1 MSKLELTEQIM
12 KLICAGF
19 DLELLS
25 LELDIP
31 VEQLKEYQKQLNSGK
46 FTNQPEANQEPER
59 KKERKKQNKL
69 LREGATST
77 EEPTDAKPKDA
88 KNYEVAIGQY
98 KEEIAR
104 NPQHSLNK
112 RNLLAFAYFKSG
124 KIEEARDELMS
135 LVEEYGSYMAYRQ
148 LVYLEKCQGNY
159 EDAKLW
165 ATACLEQFP
174 SDINIRY
181 QLISVAIEE
190 HNDEEAIKQLR
201 AILKISPE
209 SKKGKEML
217 ETFSAREDR

>member
-1 MSKLELTEQIM
+1 M
-12 KLICAGF
+12 
-19 DLELLS
+19 ELLS
-25 LELDIP
+25 LELEIP
-31 VEQLKEYQKQLNSGK
+31 VEQLKEYQKQLNSEK
-46 FTNQPEANQEPER
+46 NTDEPKENQRPER
-59 KKERKKQNKL
+59 KKEKKKLNKVL
-69 LREGATST
+69 EEDGAST
-77 EEPTDAKPKDA
+77 EGQAEVKPKEA
-88 KNYEVAIGQY
+88 KDYEVTIRQY